1 MSKVPLKNVKGDS
14 VGDYEV
20 ADGLLLQDKGAQAV
34 HEAVVAYL
42 AHQRA
47 GTASTKSK
55 SEVAGSG
62 KKPWAQKGSGRAR
75 AGYKQSPVWRGGA
88 VAHGPQPRKYKK
100 KVSKKVARLAFR
112 RAFSAKVAQG
122 EVLVI
127 DALQLEA
134 PKTKAFAAVLSNLGL
149 DRGGLFIVDTL
160 QENVTVAARNLERVE
175 VVRADLVNT
184 YQMLRHKQVVIT
196 EAGMKVLSARLGEEG
211 GEG

>member
-62 KKPWAQKGSGRAR
+62 KKPWSQKGSGRAR

-149 DRGGLFIVDTL
+149 ERGGLFVVDTV
-160 QENVTVAARNLERVE
+160 QENVNMAARNIERVE
-175 VVRADLVNT
+175 VVTADLVNT

>member
-14 VGDYEV
+14 VGDFEV
-20 ADGLLLQDKGAQAV
+20 ADCLLLQDKGAQAV

-160 QENVTVAARNLERVE
+160 QENVNLAARNLERVE

>member
-1 MSKVPLKNVKGDS
+1 MSKVPLKNLMGDS

-20 ADGLLLQDKGAQAV
+20 ADSLLLQDKGAQAV

-149 DRGGLFIVDTL
+149 DRGGLFIVDTV
-160 QENVTVAARNLERVE
+160 QENVNLAARNLERVE
-175 VVRADLVNT
+175 VVTADLVNT

-196 EAGMKVLSARLGEEG
+196 EAGMKILSARLSEKG
-211 GEG
+211 GE

>member
-20 ADGLLLQDKGAQAV
+20 ADSLLLQDKGAQAV

-149 DRGGLFIVDTL
+149 DRGGLFIVDTV
-160 QENVTVAARNLERVE
+160 QENVNLAARNLERVD
-175 VVRADLVNT
+175 VVTADLVNT
-184 YQMLRHKQVVIT
+184 YQMLRHKQEIIT
-196 EAGMKVLSARLGEEG
+196 EAGMKILSARLGEKG
-211 GEG
+211 GEE